1 MPICT
6 AQTLL
11 VPDRFADNVGVRS
24 RAVPAPTP
32 PDETEPPAVDL
43 RDVGIR
49 RDGRWLLRDVTWRI
63 GPSDRWVVLGPNGS
77 GKSTLLDITSLWLHP
92 TVGTVRVLG
101 EELGRC
107 DVRPLRARIGVVSAA
122 LADRL
127 RPTLTVADLVV
138 TGLRGDLETWWHAYT
153 DDDRARAAVA
163 LDRAG
168 ASHLAER
175 TFGTLS
181 SGERQRVQLART
193 LVTEPALLLL
203 DEPAAGLDLGARED
217 LVARLTDLAADPTMA
232 PLVLVTHH
240 VEEIPAGFTH
250 ALLLRDGG
258 VVAAGPIDEVLRED
272 TLGTTFGLP
281 VRLAT
286 EDGRWRAW
294 ARTD

>member
-1 MPICT
+1 MSSET
-6 AQTLL
+6 
-11 VPDRFADNVGVRS
+11 S
-24 RAVPAPTP
+24 P
-32 PDETEPPAVDL
+32 PDPPPTPAVDL
-43 RDVGIR
+43 RGVGIR
-49 RDGRWLLRDVTWRI
+49 RDGRWLLRDVTWCV
-63 GPSDRWVVLGPNGS
+63 GPAERWVVLGPNGS

-92 TVGTVRVLG
+92 TVGSVEVLD

-107 DVRPLRARIGVVSAA
+107 DVRRVRARIGVTSAA

-138 TGLRGDLETWWHAYT
+138 TGLRGDLETWWHDYT
-153 DDDRARAAVA
+153 DDDRTRAAAA

-168 ASHLAER
+168 AMHLSDR

-193 LVTEPALLLL
+193 LVTEPDLLLL
-203 DEPAAGLDLGARED
+203 DEPAAALDLGARED
-217 LVARLTDLAADPTMA
+217 LVARLTALALDPTVA

-250 ALLLRDGG
+250 ALLLREGE
-258 VVAAGPIDEVLRED
+258 VVAAGPIGEALRED
-272 TLGTTFGLP
+272 TLGATFGLP

-294 ARTD
+294 ART

>member
-1 MPICT
+1 MCT
-6 AQTLL
+6 GETLL
-11 VPDRFADNVGVRS
+11 AVGPEADTHRVRS
-24 RAVPAPTP
+24 GPVSAESRSPNPVPAV
-32 PDETEPPAVDL
+32 VDL
-43 RDVGIR
+43 RGVGFR
-49 RDGRWLLRDVTWRI
+49 RDGRWLLRKVTWQI
-63 GPSDRWVVLGPNGS
+63 GPADRWVVLGPNGS
-77 GKSTLLDITSLWLHP
+77 GKSTLLDITSMWMHP
-92 TVGTVRVLG
+92 TVGSVRVLG

-107 DVRPLRARIGVVSAA
+107 DVRPLRARIGVASAA

-153 DDDRARAAVA
+153 DADRERAAVA

-168 ASHLAER
+168 AAHLADR

-193 LVTEPALLLL
+193 LVSEPDLLLL

-217 LVARLTDLAADPTMA
+217 LVARLTALAADPSVA

-240 VEEIPAGFTH
+240 VEEIPVGFTH

-258 VVAAGPIDEVLRED
+258 VVAAGPIAEVLRED
-272 TLGTTFGLP
+272 TLGETFGLP
-281 VRLAT
+281 VRLAS

-294 ARTD
+294 ARG